1 MRAQHGG
8 KPFQQR
14 FRVYYEDTDAG
25 GIVYYVN
32 YLKFMERARTER
44 LRALGF
50 AQSQLIGDNLLFVVH
65 SAEARYH
72 APAKLDDELLVSAE
86 VEELNRASLKF
97 RQQVRQT
104 SDSVL
109 LCEGRFLVACVR
121 ADTLKPRAIPE
132 TLRAAFA
139 QEARI
144 LFQQEIK
151 VEPNV
156 VDHTSMWSL
165 ISNASIVVQLVMLTL
180 VAASVTSWIMI
191 FQRGNAMRAAKKALD
206 AFEERFWSGIDLS
219 KLYRQAGSNPDPDS
233 GVEQIFR
240 AGFKELSRLRQ
251 QPGVDPDAVMEGVAR
266 AMRVAIS
273 REEEKLE
280 ASLPFLATVGSTS
293 PYVGLF
299 GTVWGIMNSFRGL
312 ATVQQAT
319 LATVAPG
326 IAEALIA
333 TAIGLFAAIPAVIA
347 YNRFSAR
354 SEMLIGRYYTFAD
367 EFQAILHR
375 KVHTSDD

>member
-1 MRAQHGG
+1 M
-8 KPFQQR
+8 
-14 FRVYYEDTDAG
+14 
-25 GIVYYVN
+25 
-32 YLKFMERARTER
+32 
-44 LRALGF
+44 
-50 AQSQLIGDNLLFVVH
+50 
-65 SAEARYH
+65 
-72 APAKLDDELLVSAE
+72 
-86 VEELNRASLKF
+86 
-97 RQQVRQT
+97 
-104 SDSVL
+104 
-109 LCEGRFLVACVR
+109 
-121 ADTLKPRAIPE
+121 
-132 TLRAAFA
+132 
-139 QEARI
+139 
-144 LFQQEIK
+144 
-151 VEPNV
+151 EPNV

-191 FQRGNAMRAAKKALD
+191 FQRG
-206 AFEERFWSGIDLS
+206 
-219 KLYRQAGSNPDPDS
+219 
-233 GVEQIFR
+233 
-240 AGFKELSRLRQ
+240 
-251 QPGVDPDAVMEGVAR
+251 
-266 AMRVAIS
+266 
-273 REEEKLE
+273 
-280 ASLPFLATVGSTS
+280 